1 VVQRSE
7 QARRILNLA
16 KAEAEGFGHRYLG
29 PEHVLLG
36 VLAEGHSAAARVCGP
51 TGWTWRPPSPRWLG

>member
-7 QARRILNLA
+7 HDSRVLDLA
-16 KAEAEGFGHRYLG
+16 KKEADRFGHRYLG

-36 VLAEGHSAAARVCGP
+36 VLAEA
-51 TGWTWRPPSPRWLG
+51 